1 MTPGGREMTANAQ
14 TLPSPLQGI
23 KVLDLGQVY
32 QGPYAAWLMAKAGAD
47 VIKVEPP
54 HGEPVRLREA
64 LGGKASLPMAML
76 NSNKRAITL
85 NLKSARGIEL
95 LKAMA
100 ARSDV
105 LLENY
110 APGVMDRH
118 GVGPEE
124 LRALNPR
131 LIYASATGYG
141 LSGPEKDNLAMDL
154 TVQAASGIMS
164 ITGHPGGLPVKAG
177 PAVADFISGTHL
189 YGAIVTAL
197 FERERTGLGRVVE
210 VAMMETIYPTLA
222 SNLGMIQA
230 NSDTPPP
237 RTGNRHGGLAISPYN
252 VYPCRDGHVAIICLV
267 EAHWTNLLAAMGRE
281 DLKNDPRFADNTAR
295 VRHMDETDAVV
306 GEWSRGFS
314 RVEIFERSSKHR
326 VPTAPVR
333 DLVEVMNN
341 EHMHERGMLQW
352 IDHYS
357 LGRVVVPNSP
367 MRYHGTPQMP
377 SAPNPKLGEHN
388 REIYGGLLGLSDGEI
403 EALKSGG
410 VI

>member
-1 MTPGGREMTANAQ
+1 MTANAEAR
-14 TLPSPLQGI
+14 PHPLRGI
-23 KVLDLGQVY
+23 KVVDLGQVY

-95 LKAMA
+95 LKELAG
-100 ARSDV
+100 RSDV

-118 GVGPEE
+118 GAGPE
-124 LRALNPR
+124 ALLAVSPR

-141 LSGPEKDNLAMDL
+141 LSGPERDNLAMDL

-164 ITGHPGGLPVKAG
+164 ITGHPGDEPVKAG
-177 PAVADFISGTHL
+177 PAIADFISGTHL

-197 FERERTGLGRVVE
+197 YERERTGRGRLVE

-222 SNLGMIQA
+222 SNLGMIQTQSGA
-230 NSDTPPP
+230 PPP

-252 VYPCRDGHVAIICLV
+252 VYPCKDGHVAIICLV
-267 EAHWTNLLAAMGRE
+267 EAHWTNLLAAMGRG
-281 DLKNDPRFADNTAR
+281 DLRNDPRFADNAAR

-306 GEWSRGFS
+306 GAWSKGLTRA
-314 RVEIFERSSKHR
+314 EIFGSSSKHR

-333 DLVEVMNN
+333 DLIEVMNN

-367 MRYHGTPQMP
+367 IRYHGTPQMR
-377 SAPNPKLGEHN
+377 SAPNPRLGEHN
-388 REIYGGLLGLSDGEI
+388 REVYGGVLGLSNNEI
-403 EALKSGG
+403 DALKADG